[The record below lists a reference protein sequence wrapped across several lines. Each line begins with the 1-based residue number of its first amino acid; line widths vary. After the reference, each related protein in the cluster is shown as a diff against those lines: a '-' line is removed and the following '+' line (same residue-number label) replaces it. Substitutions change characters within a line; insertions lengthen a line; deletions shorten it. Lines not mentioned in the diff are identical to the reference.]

1 MNGKDIFIIFA
12 YFFTIF
18 LYLRTAVKR
27 KDDISLMFYS
37 VRQKR
42 VRFVL
47 LIAEGLAI
55 ALWTFFL
62 VIRVIHF
69 REIYGAEAV

>member
-1 MNGKDIFIIFA
+1 MNGKDILIFFA
-12 YFFTIF
+12 YFFTVF
-18 LYLRTAVKR
+18 LYLRTAVKK

-42 VRFVL
+42 VRVVL
-47 LIAEGLAI
+47 LITEGLAI

-62 VIRVIHF
+62 VIRIIHF
-69 REIYGAEAV
+69 RELYGAEAV